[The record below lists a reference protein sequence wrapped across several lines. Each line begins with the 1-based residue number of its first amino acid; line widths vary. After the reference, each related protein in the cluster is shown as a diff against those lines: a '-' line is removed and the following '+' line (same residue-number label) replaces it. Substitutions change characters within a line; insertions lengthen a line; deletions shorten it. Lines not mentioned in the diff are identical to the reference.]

1 MLWCFLLLW
10 ILLRC
15 ADSFSVTVPS
25 SPVLVVRGATASL
38 SCEFEPDSNISN
50 LVITWQR
57 EEDTRVV
64 HSFYYQKDQLERQ
77 SSDYFNR
84 TKLNHNELA
93 KGNASLSIA
102 NFGLKDAGK
111 YLCTVSNT
119 KGTGKGVLELVYA
132 AFFSEPRLSIHLKS
146 SDVTVQYEMEGYPRP
161 EVMWLGPEGQNL
173 SYLQEFTSTS
183 DGGLYYL
190 KSRYV
195 TQNPAFNIT
204 FTLKNPTAHQELQ
217 RHVILSYDGNINSR
231 TSVVALSI
239 LCIFLMC
246 STGLL
251 LWLYCRD
258 KQR

>member
-25 SPVLVVRGATASL
+25 SPVLVVRGATAFL
-38 SCEFEPDSNISN
+38 SCEFEPDFNISN

-57 EEDTRVV
+57 EEDIRVV

-132 AFFSEPRLSIHLKS
+132 
-146 SDVTVQYEMEGYPRP
+146 
-161 EVMWLGPEGQNL
+161 
-173 SYLQEFTSTS
+173 
-183 DGGLYYL
+183 
-190 KSRYV
+190 
-195 TQNPAFNIT
+195 
-204 FTLKNPTAHQELQ
+204 
-217 RHVILSYDGNINSR
+217 DGNINSR